1 LENLVIM
8 GASALNSF
16 VEARNLGKQVSTREG
31 VLTILDD
38 INFCIDAG
46 TSVAILGA
54 SGSGKTTLLGLLAGL
69 DTPSHGEVIIDG
81 RNLNEFDEDGRAQLR
96 AELVGFVFQ
105 NFQLLSGLTALEN
118 VMLPLELAQAPH
130 PRKSAEELLDRV
142 GLGER
147 MQHYPNQLSG
157 GEQQRCAIA
166 RAFATQPRCLFADEP
181 TGNLDSETGK
191 RIIDLLFELNSELGT
206 TLIMA
211 THDEHLSQMCKRLIH
226 LDSGR
231 LVEHAAGNSND

>member
-1 LENLVIM
+1 
-8 GASALNSF
+8 
-16 VEARNLGKQVSTREG
+16 
-31 VLTILDD
+31 
-38 INFCIDAG
+38 
-46 TSVAILGA
+46 
-54 SGSGKTTLLGLLAGL
+54 LLGLLAGL
-69 DTPSHGEVIIDG
+69 DAPTQGEVILDG
-81 RNLNEFDEDGRAQLR
+81 RNLNDFDEDGRAQIR

-105 NFQLLSGLTALEN
+105 NFQLLFGMTALEN

-130 PRKSAEELLDRV
+130 PRKTAEELLDRV

-147 MQHYPNQLSG
+147 IHHYPNQLSG

-191 RIIDLLFELNSELGT
+191 RIIELLFELNNEQGT

-211 THDEHLSQMCKRLIH
+211 THDENLSQMCSRRIH
-226 LDSGR
+226 LNAGR
-231 LVEHAAGNSND
+231 LVD